1 MFRRRAR
8 ATNTQLGQ
16 EEPSPY
22 TRLDVLSGGG
32 GGGID
37 VAPEIVVPPD
47 ESVTLTRGDSVTE
60 LKCIANAKPLHE
72 LETVWLKVSPRA
84 KHTTNTSKVICP
96 SRMSIIYTLSSLKDG
111 TPIERAAVAFSYNDL
126 WNRTL
131 SLLSADHGHAGVY
144 TCRVGMRTGGPRLTR
159 EARVQVIGK

>member
-1 MFRRRAR
+1 MFRRAR

-16 EEPSPY
+16 EETSPY

-32 GGGID
+32 GGSEGID

-72 LETVWLKVSPRA
+72 LETVWLKVSPPRVYVY
-84 KHTTNTSKVICP
+84 HTTLNL
-96 SRMSIIYTLSSLKDG
+96 R
-111 TPIERAAVAFSYNDL
+111 
-126 WNRTL
+126 
-131 SLLSADHGHAGVY
+131 
-144 TCRVGMRTGGPRLTR
+144 
-159 EARVQVIGK
+159 